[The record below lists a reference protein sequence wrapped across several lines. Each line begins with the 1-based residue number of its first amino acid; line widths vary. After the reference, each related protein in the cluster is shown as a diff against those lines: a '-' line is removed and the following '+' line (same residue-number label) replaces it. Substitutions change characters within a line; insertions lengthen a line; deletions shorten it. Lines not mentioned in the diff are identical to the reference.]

1 MNTFYRQWLKGTAHH
16 LHIQRSRACERPP
29 SSVTE
34 SLWTG
39 PAIHY
44 SDAGGPP
51 YNSLPPPPP
60 DGYRR
65 APDSE
70 GWHVYCRINPSLY
83 DTDGQQPTYFPTRKV
98 GQRQL
103 RVPDSPAPI
112 SASMNS
118 YTFSGAGCLMVGFQ
132 TELVMMGALSAGH
145 VSPDLIELLC
155 WRKVV
160 DDAQCPSPIIQ
171 VWPSGQITLTGD
183 VIGSKDSTVRFDA
196 TVVFRDP
203 AMKV

>member
-51 YNSLPPPPP
+51 YNSLPPPPRWIP
-60 DGYRR
+60 TC
-65 APDSE
+65 PDSE

-83 DTDGQQPTYFPTRKV
+83 DTDGQQPTYFPTRKSRSTPAARSRFSCANFCLHEFIYLQW
-98 GQRQL
+98 GRMLDGWLPDRAGYDGCAQR
-103 RVPDSPAPI
+103 RAR
-112 SASMNS
+112 
-118 YTFSGAGCLMVGFQ
+118 FSRLDWV
-132 TELVMMGALSAGH
+132 TVLKKSE
-145 VSPDLIELLC
+145 
-155 WRKVV
+155 VV
-160 DDAQCPSPIIQ
+160 DDAQCRVCTSLMKTYAMYPYVAEKTKMRYFCTIA
-171 VWPSGQITLTGD
+171 GR
-183 VIGSKDSTVRFDA
+183 SKWTH
-196 TVVFRDP
+196 
-203 AMKV
+203 